1 MPVQN
6 FKLVLIEG
14 TLCRY
19 VSSVSFGFLRPPTS
33 LRKVHYHAY
42 QPYQTVTRRERI
54 RTQSENNGDKHI
66 DVYQSAIDTSIDLA
80 DLCELKK
87 AKSLESIVAE
97 SDSSQLDLSRIQLP
111 EVEVVSDSI
120 QKLRVDE

>member
-1 MPVQN
+1 MQ
-6 FKLVLIEG
+6 LALIEG
-14 TLCRY
+14 LLRRY

-42 QPYQTVTRRERI
+42 QPYTTATRRERI

-66 DVYQSAIDTSIDLA
+66 DVHQSAVDASVDLT

-87 AKSLESIVAE
+87 AKSLESIIAE
-97 SDSSQLDLSRIQLP
+97 NDSLQLDLSRIQLP